1 MDGERGR
8 NRTFNLLIKSH
19 VGLNIYFLATHNE
32 PITYTSLARTEN
44 SSKCLKR
51 IAIFSNVQPQ
61 IQPHPFIFVA
71 NIVFPS
77 VEFEPRAA

>member
-1 MDGERGR
+1 
-8 NRTFNLLIKSH
+8 
-19 VGLNIYFLATHNE
+19 
-32 PITYTSLARTEN
+32 
-44 SSKCLKR
+44 LKR